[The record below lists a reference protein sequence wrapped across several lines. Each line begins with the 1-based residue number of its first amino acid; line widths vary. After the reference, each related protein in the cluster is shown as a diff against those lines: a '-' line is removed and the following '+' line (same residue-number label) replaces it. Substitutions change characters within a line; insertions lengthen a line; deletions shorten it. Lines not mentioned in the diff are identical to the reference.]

1 MHEIN
6 NAGREGER
14 FKVCSPKFRNN
25 NSWREVGQNF
35 KLKEERARQ
44 KCHVHLP
51 AELLLSPLLVPL

>member
-1 MHEIN
+1 MP
-6 NAGREGER
+6 GER
-14 FKVCSPKFRNN
+14 ASFSKVCSPKFRNN